1 MEKVE
6 KRRISERQQ
15 SGGRKNKEG
24 RRSERKRCQCECD
37 LSEERLSKKFGKKL
51 SEESDEILYEITDEI
66 LSEKSS
72 VKSDDIHLHLSDS
85 DGSSVDVTRYHYK

>member
-1 MEKVE
+1 MKEVA
-6 KRRISERQQ
+6 KRQTSERQQ

-24 RRSERKRCQCECD
+24 RRSERKRCQCEE
-37 LSEERLSKKFGKKL
+37 SLSKKFREKL

-72 VKSDDIHLHLSDS
+72 VKSEDIHLHLSDS
-85 DGSSVDVTRYHYK
+85 DGSSVDVTR